1 MPLTTL
7 CEEPPSALVSLNSKI
22 ANFIS
27 EYVTAHCIVV
37 DLACV
42 GIGKPYCKSKC
53 FVSRLSKRGEEI
65 NAME

>member
-1 MPLTTL
+1 M
-7 CEEPPSALVSLNSKI
+7 
-22 ANFIS
+22 
-27 EYVTAHCIVV
+27 VV
-37 DLACV
+37 DSACV